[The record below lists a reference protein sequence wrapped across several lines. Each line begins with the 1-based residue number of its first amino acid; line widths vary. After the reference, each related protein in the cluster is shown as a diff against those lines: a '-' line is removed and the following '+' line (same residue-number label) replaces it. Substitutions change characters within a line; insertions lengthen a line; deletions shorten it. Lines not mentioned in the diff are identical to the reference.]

1 LLLSGSRDI
10 GGIYVTGSA
19 QHPPAVLLDGSII
32 SSKCVRILKIS
43 WRIKKFTQKGSVAI
57 PSSRPQAIRLLGEGA
72 VGEAD

>member
-1 LLLSGSRDI
+1 
-10 GGIYVTGSA
+10 
-19 QHPPAVLLDGSII
+19 
-32 SSKCVRILKIS
+32 LKIS